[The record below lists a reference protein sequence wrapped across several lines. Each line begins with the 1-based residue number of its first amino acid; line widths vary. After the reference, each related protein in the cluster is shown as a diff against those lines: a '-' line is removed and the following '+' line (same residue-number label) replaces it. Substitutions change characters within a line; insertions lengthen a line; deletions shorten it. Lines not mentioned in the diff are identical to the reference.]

1 MTRNSSSMLKI
12 GTRIRAPED
21 LYPDEIGTITS
32 VDTLQ
37 VRVWWPQSGY
47 YSSYELEDITDYLE
61 RKIWV
66 IVTPVNKIWKD
77 LNEQ

>member
-1 MTRNSSSMLKI
+1 MLKI

-21 LYPDEIGTITS
+21 LYPEEIGTITGTSDKS
-32 VDTLQ
+32 VE
-37 VRVWWPQSGY
+37 VWWPKSGF